1 MRPLTFPAVIW
12 LLALV
17 PAAAQDNSDA
27 ELIGE
32 LMAFHGS
39 RAIVSAMTTHCY
51 ETTGLDPAFQTAND
65 NWYLR
70 NIGFLDLADRVIARL
85 GGGTEG
91 QQAAAE
97 TYGGTQI
104 MSAYNQAEDKDTFCR
119 SFLEQVDGG
128 ALDIDK
134 QLPDAL
140 AKAQDIA
147 AQ

>member
-85 GGGTEG
+85 GGGAEG
-91 QQAAAE
+91 QLEAAE
-97 TYGGTQI
+97 TYGGSQI
-104 MSAYNQAEDKDTFCR
+104 MSADHQAEDKDTFCR